1 MLPISEDYNSLKL
14 MDDVTFLNIEN
25 YIETPVVI
33 KNNRVVTSKGDR
45 LKHGYGLLNVSSIVE
60 QYGGF
65 YTLRYDSGKR
75 LFAVSIQI

>member
-33 KNNRVVTSKGDR
+33 KNNRVVTSKGGR
-45 LKHGYGLLNVSSIVE
+45 LKHGFGLLNVFSIVE
-60 QYGGF
+60 RYGGF
-65 YTLRYDSGKR
+65 YTLRYDAGKR
-75 LFAVSIQI
+75 LFAVSVQI